1 MAKIRNSKQKLDE
14 LVLDE
19 DKKFEVPKKIE
30 PPNCVDIEKELI
42 GSILIDNFILND
54 VIQIVNYKHF
64 FKKAHSEI
72 FSAIVN
78 LNNRGEAI
86 DIHTL
91 IEELKKMGKLEEV
104 GDKEYIAEL
113 ASYVTTSANYM
124 QHARIILEKYI
135 LRGLIYVSGEIIEK
149 AIDPSVNTFNLLNT
163 AEQNLL
169 NISESLSKKKVINV
183 KEEIE
188 PFYEELYKRR
198 KDKNIITGVPTGFTL
213 LDEYTS
219 GFQKSEFI
227 VIAGRPS
234 HGKTAFIL
242 NIARHAAVVH
252 NKTVAIFSLEM
263 TYKELM
269 IRLIASEARV
279 DARNLKIGKLT
290 DEEWTRV
297 AKYFPNLRTNILI
310 DDSSEMSVLELRA
323 KARRLKYDY
332 NVDMIMVD
340 YLQLVKGQDNP
351 ERRDLEVAYVSRNLK
366 ALAKDLDI
374 PVVACAQLNRG
385 VETRG
390 SKDKGPQLA
399 DLRESGAIE
408 QDADVV
414 LFVHRPALLK
424 KLDEDDPEVEKE
436 KRKAL
441 IIIGKQRN
449 GPTTSF
455 ELEYIA
461 EHTCFTNA
469 TPQPVVVIPE
479 MQEPGF

>member
-1 MAKIRNSKQKLDE
+1 MAKSKIQKQKIDE
-14 LVLDE
+14 IILNEETDYKLN
-19 DKKFEVPKKIE
+19 DKVV
-30 PPNCVDIEKELI
+30 PPNCVEVEKELI
-42 GSILIDNFILND
+42 GSVLIDNLILND
-54 VIQIVNYKHF
+54 IIQIIDHKHF
-64 FKKAHSEI
+64 YSKAHSEI
-72 FSAIVN
+72 FRAIIN
-78 LNNRGEAI
+78 LNNRGEPI

-91 IEELKKMGKLEEV
+91 VEELRKMGKLEEV
-104 GDKEYIAEL
+104 GSAEYIGEL
-113 ASYVTTSANYM
+113 ASYVTTSANHM

-135 LRGLIYVSGEIIEK
+135 LRGLIHLSSQIIEK
-149 AIDPSVNTFNLLNT
+149 SLDPSVNTFNLLNT
-163 AEQNLL
+163 AEQNIL
-169 NISESLSKKKVINV
+169 NISESLSKKKVISV
-183 KEEIE
+183 KDEIE
-188 PFYEELYKRR
+188 SFYEELYKRR

-269 IRLIASEARV
+269 IRLIAAEARV
-279 DARNLKIGKLT
+279 DARNLKIGKLS

-310 DDSSEMSVLELRA
+310 DDSSEMSILELRA

-340 YLQLVKGQDNP
+340 YLQLVKGQENP

-414 LFVHRPALLK
+414 LFVHRPFLLK
-424 KLDEDDPEVEKE
+424 KIEEDDPSYEKE

-461 EHTCFTNA
+461 EYTCFANA
-469 TPQPVVVIPE
+469 IPQPVVVIPE
-479 MQEPGF
+479 TQEPGF

>member
-1 MAKIRNSKQKLDE
+1 MGKLRNKRQKIDE
-14 LVLDE
+14 LILNEESDLKLY
-19 DKKFEVPKKIE
+19 DKAL

-42 GSILIDNFILND
+42 GSVLIDNLILND
-54 VIQIVNYKHF
+54 IIQIIDYKHF
-64 FKKAHSEI
+64 YKKAHSEI
-72 FSAIVN
+72 FRAILN
-78 LNNRGEAI
+78 LNSRGEPI

-91 IEELKKMGKLEEV
+91 AEELKKMGKLEEV
-104 GDKEYIAEL
+104 GSVDYIGEL

-135 LRGLIYVSGEIIEK
+135 LRGLIHVSSEIIEK
-149 AIDPSVNTFNLLNT
+149 SLDPSVNTFNLLNT

-188 PFYEELYKRR
+188 TFYEELFKRR

-213 LDEYTS
+213 LDEHTS

-234 HGKTAFIL
+234 HGKTALIL
-242 NIARHAAVVH
+242 NIARHAAVQH

-269 IRLIASEARV
+269 IRLIAAEARV

-310 DDSSEMSVLELRA
+310 DDSSDLSILELRA

-340 YLQLVKGQDNP
+340 YLQLVKGQENP

-414 LFVHRPALLK
+414 IFVHRPFLLRK
-424 KLDEDDPEVEKE
+424 TDEDDPEYEKE

-469 TPQPVVVIPE
+469 IPQPIIEVPE
-479 MQEPGF
+479 VQEPGF